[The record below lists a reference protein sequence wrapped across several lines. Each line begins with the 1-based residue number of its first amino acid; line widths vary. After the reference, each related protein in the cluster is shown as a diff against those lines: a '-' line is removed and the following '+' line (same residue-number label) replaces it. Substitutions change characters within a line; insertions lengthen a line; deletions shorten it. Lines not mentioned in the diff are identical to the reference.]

1 MRGCIRQAQQNCA
14 LYYNNHMDIGDYRRE
29 YTKDGLNKKDLS
41 DSPFEQFEKWF
52 TQAMDANIPDASA
65 MSLATASADGK
76 PTQRTVLLK
85 TFDEK
90 GFVFF
95 TNYSSQKSKQIEENN
110 NVSLLFPWTTLERQ
124 IEINGTATKISTT
137 ESLKYFLS
145 RPRGSQLGA
154 WASAQSSPISS
165 RQILEAQLQKM
176 KRKFTKGEIPLPDF
190 WGGYRVVPETI
201 EFWQGGEDRLHDRF
215 EYSRNDGNNWIVKRL
230 QP

>member
-1 MRGCIRQAQQNCA
+1 
-14 LYYNNHMDIGDYRRE
+14 MDIGDYRRE
-29 YTKDGLNKKDLS
+29 YAKGGLNKKDLS

-52 TQAMDANIPDASA
+52 TQAMKADVPDASA
-65 MSLATASADGK
+65 LSLATVSATGK

-85 TFDEK
+85 MFDEK

-95 TNYSSQKSKQIEENN
+95 TNYSSNKSQQIGENS
-110 NVSLLFPWTTLERQ
+110 NVSMLFPWTELERQ
-124 IEINGTATKISTT
+124 IEINGRAEKISTA

-165 RQILEAQLQKM
+165 RQILESQLQKM
-176 KRKFTKGEIPLPDF
+176 KSKFSEGEIPLPDF
-190 WGGYRVVPETI
+190 WGGYRVIPESI
-201 EFWQGGEDRLHDRF
+201 EFWQGGVNRLHDRF
-215 EYSRNDGNNWIVKRL
+215 EYTRSEEGWTSKRL